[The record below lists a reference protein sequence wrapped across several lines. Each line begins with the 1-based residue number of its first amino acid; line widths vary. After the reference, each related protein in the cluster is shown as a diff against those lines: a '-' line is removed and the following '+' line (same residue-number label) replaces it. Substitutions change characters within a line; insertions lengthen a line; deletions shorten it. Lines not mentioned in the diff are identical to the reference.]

1 MTSKL
6 VVNTI
11 EADTGISSVSFAS
24 SISLSSTSKFFFS
37 DAGINIGPDTNIN
50 RPATGVLGFN
60 INSSEKLRITST
72 GDLIHS
78 ATTGRSLSLVA
89 TQNQSQAG
97 LKIAFFGADRYDTDE
112 EFAAIRGL
120 LVSNSGGSGKQN
132 GGLQFV
138 VGSDSHTH
146 AMTQGGYVGI
156 GTGNPSYKLHVY
168 GGNARITQPAG
179 TDASFDVNE
188 ETTTYPLRLSQTATE
203 ARIQNIASLP
213 FNIRSQAGSG
223 STAHLAF
230 WTRDG
235 ERLRIASDGK
245 VGINTTTPS
254 ALLDIGGNTDGN
266 VQAIFTRGA
275 DPGFRIQAVNE
286 SSGNNVGDVVGKF
299 GLFYSDGTDVAGFK
313 FLRGSGTNSGSI
325 VLTGGGNDR
334 VHLTSGGNL
343 VIGSNNAV
351 PNTAAGIT
359 VNKGQAQ
366 AGYSMVGLLSNNTAH
381 PNDAWN
387 WGVYTRSVFSGVTR
401 IASVGCYKHSTN
413 NPAGCLA
420 ISQRDGGNTR
430 VWADNNNVLRIGN
443 VNTQIGG
450 TGGSVVGA
458 QTSDIRLKNKLGSVS
473 YGLSEINQINPIK
486 FSFKKDESNRQ
497 QIGFSAQ
504 DIKSIIP
511 EAVFNSECSY
521 NIEGTQ
527 VDDTLG
533 MDYVALV
540 PVLVNAVKEL
550 SAKVAAL
557 EGS

>member
-37 DAGINIGPDTNIN
+37 DAGIDIGPDTNIN

-60 INSSEKLRITST
+60 INSDEKVRITS
-72 GDLIHS
+72 
-78 ATTGRSLSLVA
+78 A
-89 TQNQSQAG
+89 
-97 LKIAFFGADRYDTDE
+97 
-112 EFAAIRGL
+112 
-120 LVSNSGGSGKQN
+120 
-132 GGLQFV
+132 
-138 VGSDSHTH
+138 
-146 AMTQGGYVGI
+146 GYVGI
-156 GTGNPSYKLHVY
+156 GLGNPSYRLHVY
-168 GGNARITQPAG
+168 GGNVRFTQPAG
-179 TDASFDVNE
+179 TNITLDLQE
-188 ETTTYPLRLSQTATE
+188 GTTSNPFRFTQTATE
-203 ARIQNIASLP
+203 AKIQTFAAQP

-223 STAHLAF
+223 STSHLAF
-230 WTRDG
+230 WTRDD

-245 VGINTTTPS
+245 VGIGITTPE

-266 VQAIFTRGA
+266 VQAILTRGN
-275 DPGFRIQAVNE
+275 DQGFRIQAVNE

-299 GLFYSDGTDVAGFK
+299 GLFYSNGSDIAGFK

-325 VLTGGGNDR
+325 ILTGGGNDR

-351 PNTAAGIT
+351 PNSAAGIT

-366 AGYSMVGLLSNNTAH
+366 AGNSMVGLLSNNTAH
-381 PNDAWN
+381 PTDAWN
-387 WGVYTRSVFSGVTR
+387 WGVYTRSINSGVIR
-401 IASVGCYKHSTN
+401 IAAVGTYKHSSN
-413 NPAGCLA
+413 NPAGALA

-450 TGGSVVGA
+450 TGGTVVGA
-458 QTSDIRLKNKLGSVS
+458 QTSDIRLKNNLGSVS
-473 YGLSEINQINPIK
+473 YGLTEINQINPIK

-504 DIKSIIP
+504 DIQSIIP
-511 EAVFNSECSY
+511 EAVFNSGCSY
-521 NIEGTQ
+521 DIEGTQ
-527 VDDTLG
+527 VDNTLG
-533 MDYVALV
+533 MDYVALI

-550 SAKVAAL
+550 SAKVGTLEAEVSAL
-557 EGS
+557 KSS

>member
-37 DAGINIGPDTNIN
+37 DAGIDIGPDTNIN

-60 INSSEKLRITST
+60 INSDEKVRIASN
-72 GDLIHS
+72 
-78 ATTGRSLSLVA
+78 GR
-89 TQNQSQAG
+89 
-97 LKIAFFGADRYDTDE
+97 
-112 EFAAIRGL
+112 
-120 LVSNSGGSGKQN
+120 
-132 GGLQFV
+132 
-138 VGSDSHTH
+138 
-146 AMTQGGYVGI
+146 VGI
-156 GTGNPSYKLHVY
+156 GTDS
-168 GGNARITQPAG
+168 PA
-179 TDASFDVNE
+179 S
-188 ETTTYPLRLSQTATE
+188 
-203 ARIQNIASLP
+203 
-213 FNIRSQAGSG
+213 
-223 STAHLAF
+223 
-230 WTRDG
+230 
-235 ERLRIASDGK
+235 
-245 VGINTTTPS
+245 
-254 ALLDIGGNTDGN
+254 LLDIVGNKTGTNLGLTGTVQVNSNQNWNFATLKLTREASNTANTKLISFLLDGDSASATGLYDNVNLVLRTDSAPTAGSASTTLN
-266 VQAIFTRGA
+266 ASLELTSPSKIILGTNGA
-275 DPGFRIQAVNE
+275 HR
-286 SSGNNVGDVVGKF
+286 
-299 GLFYSDGTDVAGFK
+299 LFVRSDGG
-313 FLRGSGTNSGSI
+313 I
-325 VLTGGGNDR
+325 
-334 VHLTSGGNL
+334 
-343 VIGSNNAV
+343 VIGETNTV
-351 PNTAAGIT
+351 PNTAAAIT

-381 PNDAWN
+381 PADTWN
-387 WGVYTRSVFSGVTR
+387 WGVYARSVFSGVTR
-401 IASVGCYKHSTN
+401 IAAVGCYKHSTN

-450 TGGSVVGA
+450 TGGTVVGA
-458 QTSDIRLKNKLGSVS
+458 QTSDIRLKNNLGSVS
-473 YGLSEINQINPIK
+473 YGLTEINQINPIK

-511 EAVFNSECSY
+511 EAVFNSGCSY